1 MNAKDLEYV
10 KAGDQLYHRRL
21 GAIFE
26 VVEINLGNTSAP
38 LHVKLVN
45 GPKGLVSG
53 ALKIDDFDSFG
64 SQWIFAS
71 MEIARDVANAEAL
84 VINEDK
90 LVTVEDLDLMG
101 EVSSAPAEV
110 LTASKAVE
118 ISKNILINEVMERIQ
133 REISTIG
140 VWEITI
146 EDLDLDPVTSDLEW
160 LGYTVRFSMQ
170 DDEFTISWKPEL

>member
-1 MNAKDLEYV
+1 MNVKDLEYI

-110 LTASKAVE
+110 LTACKAVE

-170 DDEFTISWKPEL
+170 DDEFTISWEPKL

>member
-1 MNAKDLEYV
+1 MNVKDLEYI

-90 LVTVEDLDLMG
+90 LVTAEDLDLMG
-101 EVSSAPAEV
+101 EVSSAPTEV

-146 EDLDLDPVTSDLEW
+146 EDLDLDPVVADLTK
-160 LGYTVRFSMQ
+160 LGYSVTFSMQ
-170 DDEFTISWKPEL
+170 IDAFKVSWLPKI